1 MNLFYVYYFFFHC
14 ARLPRSE
21 HHLCW
26 QLLMELLVAHT
37 NCLLFLVFYSQ
48 NFSPIFTLQKQT
60 ILFLTI
66 QNVCMDFVS
75 HHMPIRLGLN
85 FFLSIFQ
92 YTFMFLFYT
101 ITPTFTA
108 ISLCVWVCFF
118 LCSIQHAIKLSIQTH
133 WKVNRMRKKKHALTA
148 TKLYT
153 QRYWT
158 EMPSVYRLV
167 VWLDFAESQAAAMY
181 AFECVFLCVFVCVFI
196 WNFKRTIWDNN
207 IQYTRFHQQIYLN
220 CFILTQL
227 NYN

>member
-75 HHMPIRLGLN
+75 HQMPIRLGLN

-108 ISLCVWVCFF
+108 MSLCVWVCFF

-133 WKVNRMRKKKHALTA
+133 WKVNRMRKKNTHWQLRN
-148 TKLYT
+148 YT
-153 QRYWT
+153 LNGT
-158 EMPSVYRLV
+158 ELKCLPCMFGWLFDWISLNRKRRLCMRLNV
-167 VWLDFAESQAAAMY
+167 CFCVCSY
-181 AFECVFLCVFVCVFI
+181 VFLFGISSGQYEITTYNIHDFINRFI
-196 WNFKRTIWDNN
+196 WIALF
-207 IQYTRFHQQIYLN
+207 
-220 CFILTQL
+220 
-227 NYN
+227 

>member
-1 MNLFYVYYFFFHC
+1 MNLFYVYYFFFLHF

-37 NCLLFLVFYSQ
+37 NYLFFLVFYSQ
-48 NFSPIFTLQKQT
+48 NFGPIFTLQKQT
-60 ILFLTI
+60 ILVLTI

-75 HHMPIRLGLN
+75 HQMPIRLGLN

-108 ISLCVWVCFF
+108 MSLCVCVWVCFF

-133 WKVNRMRKKKHALTA
+133 WKVNRMRKKNTHWQLRNHT
-148 TKLYT
+148 LNG
-153 QRYWT
+153 T
-158 EMPSVYRLV
+158 ELKCLPCMFGCLIEFRWIASGGYVF
-167 VWLDFAESQAAAMY
+167 VWM
-181 AFECVFLCVFVCVFI
+181 CVFVCVFVCVLFGIASGQYETTTYNIHDFINRFI
-196 WNFKRTIWDNN
+196 WIALF
-207 IQYTRFHQQIYLN
+207 
-220 CFILTQL
+220 
-227 NYN
+227 